1 MLPDIYII
9 HYKCDM
15 VNAGTYSG
23 AGKSDPCESR
33 YTESGH
39 YYPQRC
45 QERCLWR

>member
-33 YTESGH
+33 CLTFTEF
-39 YYPQRC
+39 YMKILKVIF
-45 QERCLWR
+45 E